1 MLGGNCVMANFTHQ
15 QCDALRRLNPNVVSI
30 WGDQATDKDGN
41 PISYDLNAVNAE
53 VANKLYQYQ
62 RVTGVGAT
70 SGYPSIEF
78 QLDQLYHDINAGKF
92 GADAKTGDW
101 FVGISSVKTSLPKP

>member
-1 MLGGNCVMANFTHQ
+1 MAKFT
-15 QCDALRRLNPNVVSI
+15 ST
-30 WGDQATDKDGN
+30 GKK
-41 PISYDLNAVNAE
+41 YAE

-62 RVTGVGAT
+62 RVTGIGTT
-70 SGYPSIEF
+70 SGYPGIES
-78 QLDQLYHDINAGKF
+78 QLDQLYHDINSGKF

>member
-1 MLGGNCVMANFTHQ
+1 MANLTHQ
-15 QCDALRRLNPNVVSI
+15 QVDALIRLNPNVVTI
-30 WGDQATDKDGN
+30 CCDHATDKDGN

-70 SGYPSIEF
+70 SGYPSIES
-78 QLDQLYHDINAGKF
+78 QLDQLYHDINSGKF

>member
-1 MLGGNCVMANFTHQ
+1 M
-15 QCDALRRLNPNVVSI
+15 
-30 WGDQATDKDGN
+30 
-41 PISYDLNAVNAE
+41 NAE

-70 SGYPSIEF
+70 SGYPSIES
-78 QLDQLYHDINAGKF
+78 QLDQLYHDINSGKF

>member
-1 MLGGNCVMANFTHQ
+1 MANFTHQ
-15 QCDALRRLNPNVVSI
+15 QCDALRRLNPNVVNI
-30 WGDQATDKDGN
+30 LGDQATDKDGN
-41 PISYDLNAVNAE
+41 SISYDLNAVNAE

-62 RVTGVGAT
+62 RVTGIGTT
-70 SGYPSIEF
+70 SGYPAMES
-78 QLDQLYHDINAGKF
+78 QLDQLYHDINSGKF

>member
-1 MLGGNCVMANFTHQ
+1 MANFTHQ

-30 WGDQATDKDGN
+30 WGDQASDKDGN
-41 PISYDLNAVNAE
+41 LISYDLNAVNAE
-53 VANKLYQYQ
+53 VDNKLYQYQ
-62 RVTGVGAT
+62 RVTGVGTT
-70 SGYPSIEF
+70 SGYPTIES
-78 QLDQLYHDINAGKF
+78 QLDQLYHDINSGKF

>member
-1 MLGGNCVMANFTHQ
+1 MANFTHQ

-30 WGDQATDKDGN
+30 WGDQASDKDGN
-41 PISYDLNAVNAE
+41 SISYDLNAVNAE
-53 VANKLYQYQ
+53 VDNKLYQYQ
-62 RVTGVGAT
+62 RVTGVGTT
-70 SGYPSIEF
+70 SGYPTIES
-78 QLDQLYHDINAGKF
+78 QLDQLYHDINSGKF

>member
-1 MLGGNCVMANFTHQ
+1 MANFTQQ

-41 PISYDLNAVNAE
+41 SISYDLNAVNAE
-53 VANKLYQYQ
+53 VAIKLYQYQ
-62 RVTGVGAT
+62 RVTGVGT
-70 SGYPSIEF
+70 TLGYPSIES

-101 FVGISSVKTSLPKP
+101 FVGISSVKTTIPKPS

>member
-1 MLGGNCVMANFTHQ
+1 MANLTHQ
-15 QCDALRRLNPNVVSI
+15 QCDALRRLNSNVVSI

-62 RVTGVGAT
+62 RVTGIGAT
-70 SGYPSIEF
+70 SGYPSMES
-78 QLDQLYHDINAGKF
+78 QLDQLYHDIKDGKL
-92 GADAKTGDW
+92 GVAATTGSW
-101 FVGISSVKTSLPKP
+101 YVGITSIKTAFPKP

>member
-1 MLGGNCVMANFTHQ
+1 MANFTHQ

-30 WGDQATDKDGN
+30 WGDQASDKDGN
-41 PISYDLNAVNAE
+41 SISYDLSAVNAE
-53 VANKLYQYQ
+53 VDNKLYQYQ
-62 RVTGVGAT
+62 RVTGVGTT
-70 SGYPSIEF
+70 SGYPTIES
-78 QLDQLYHDINAGKF
+78 QLDQLYHDINSGKF